1 MSDLLL
7 LKLVLVPPLIAGV
20 SLAGRRWGPSVGGW
34 LAGLPWTSGPV
45 ALFLAIEQGEAFAAN
60 AAQGT
65 LLGLMSVSAF
75 CVVYSV
81 TARRRSWGAS
91 VLAGW
96 CAFIVATVVLRRF
109 SLSLIPAFA
118 VVIGVLA
125 GVLTFLPRATS
136 AGSPPVP
143 PRWEIPLRMGAATG
157 MVLAI
162 TGAAAALGPQ
172 LSGLLTPFPVYA
184 TVLAI
189 FTQHSHSAAAAAAL
203 LRGVVLGS
211 FAFGAFFFV
220 LAGTLTVWGLPTAFG
235 LSLAA
240 ALLVHGLSYRF
251 L

>member
-1 MSDLLL
+1 
-7 LKLVLVPPLIAGV
+7 VLVPPLIAGV

-45 ALFLAIEQGEAFAAN
+45 ALFLAIEQGEAFAAS

-65 LLGLMSVSAF
+65 LLGLMSVAAF
-75 CVVYSV
+75 CVVYSL

-96 CAFIVATVVLRRF
+96 CAFIVATVVLRRL

-136 AGSPPVP
+136 AGSPPVL

-184 TVLAI
+184 TVLAV
-189 FTQHSHSAAAAAAL
+189 FTQHAHSATAAAAL

-220 LAGTLTVWGLPTAFG
+220 LAGTLAVWGLPTAFG
-235 LSLAA
+235 LALAA